1 MSARVW
7 QIMIKKLKEEQKVLE
22 SRLGERKRRALELR
36 SKIQNLESY
45 LRDYLTPDSRD
56 MEFDRKKLLLRESTM
71 AFASQLNAAKLKLEE
86 GLDTCNSECE
96 ALRKDLLSLLIESSK
111 YQKMEEAYF
120 RRQRSLTEKA
130 DRKYPDELS
139 TLSYLRSNTGV
150 F

>member
-22 SRLGERKRRALELR
+22 SRLGERKRRASELR

-45 LRDYLTPDSRD
+45 LQDYLTHDSRD

-71 AFASQLNAAKLKLEE
+71 AFASQLNAAKLKLEG

-96 ALRKDLLSLLIESSK
+96 ALRKDLLSLLVETSK

-120 RRQRSLTEKA
+120 RRQRSLVEKA
-130 DRKYPDELS
+130 DRKYHDELS

>member
-22 SRLGERKRRALELR
+22 SRLGERKRRASELR

-45 LRDYLTPDSRD
+45 LQDYLTHDSGD
-56 MEFDRKKLLLRESTM
+56 TEFDRKKLLLRESTV

-86 GLDTCNSECE
+86 GLDVCNSECE
-96 ALRKDLLSLLIESSK
+96 ALRKDLLSLLVETSK
-111 YQKMEEAYF
+111 YQKIEEAYF
-120 RRQRSLTEKA
+120 RRQRSLVEKA
-130 DRKYPDELS
+130 DRKYHDELS

>member
-22 SRLGERKRRALELR
+22 SRLGERKRRALELK

-45 LRDYLTPDSRD
+45 LQDYLTYDSTD
-56 MEFDRKKLLLRESTM
+56 TEFDRKKLLLRESTM

-86 GLDTCNSECE
+86 GLDVCNSECE
-96 ALRKDLLSLLIESSK
+96 AIRKDLLSLLIESSK
-111 YQKMEEAYF
+111 YQQLEEAYL
-120 RRQRSLTEKA
+120 RRQRASAEKA
-130 DRKYPDELS
+130 DRKSHDELS
-139 TLSYLRSNTGV
+139 TLSYLRSHTSA

>member
-111 YQKMEEAYF
+111 YQQLEEAYL
-120 RRQRSLTEKA
+120 RRQRSLAEKA
-130 DRKYPDELS
+130 DRKHHDELS
-139 TLSYLRSNTGV
+139 TLSYMRSHTSA

>member
-45 LRDYLTPDSRD
+45 LQDYLTQDSRD

-71 AFASQLNAAKLKLEE
+71 AFTSQLNAAKLKLEE

-96 ALRKDLLSLLIESSK
+96 ALRKDLLSLLVESSK
-111 YQKMEEAYF
+111 YQKIQEAYTQ
-120 RRQRSLTEKA
+120 RQHSIAEQA
-130 DRKYPDELS
+130 ERKYHDELYAS
-139 TLSYLRSNTGV
+139 TFVRLN
-150 F
+150 

>member
-45 LRDYLTPDSRD
+45 LQDYLTQDSRD

-71 AFASQLNAAKLKLEE
+71 AFASQLNAAKLKLEG
-86 GLDTCNSECE
+86 GLETCNSECE

-120 RRQRSLTEKA
+120 RRQRSLAEKA
-130 DRKYPDELS
+130 DRKYNDELS